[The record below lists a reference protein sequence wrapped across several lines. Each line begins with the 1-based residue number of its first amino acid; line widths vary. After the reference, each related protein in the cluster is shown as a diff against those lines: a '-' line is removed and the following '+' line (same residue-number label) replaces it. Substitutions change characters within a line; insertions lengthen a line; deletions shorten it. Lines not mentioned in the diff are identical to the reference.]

1 MGEGNRPVGNKD
13 GSNAR

>member
-1 MGEGNRPVGNKD
+1 MGEENRPVGNKD